1 MRDASATVNL
11 DHARSIAGIP
21 NVRVTKSHFIRRGV
35 TTSRIARAI
44 FGKLV
49 RIAVE
54 FSKSTTQHSIYR

>member
-1 MRDASATVNL
+1 MIL
-11 DHARSIAGIP
+11 

-44 FGKLV
+44 YGKLT

-54 FSKSTTQHSIYR
+54 FSKSTTHRSIYR